1 MSKEDIERMV
11 KDAQKYKADDD
22 KQRDRIQAKNTLESY
37 AYNMKSTVEVEKVK
51 DKISEE
57 DRTLLTEKCREV
69 IEWLE
74 RNESAEKEEL

>member
-1 MSKEDIERMV
+1 MV

-37 AYNMKSTVEVEKVK
+37 AYNMKSKVEVEKVK